1 MDVDGAVIREVLPQI
16 DREGRIFG
24 DSTALGQGLAFCRDG
39 NCAGEQQR
47 QREEQCEERAFPIIT
62 SVYRLPFYLL
72 YLRFVRFVNEK
83 KRCGAAARFISY

>member
-1 MDVDGAVIREVLPQI
+1 MDLNSADGFGPQI
-16 DREGRIFG
+16 DLEGRIFG
-24 DSTALGQGLAFCRDG
+24 DSTAFVQDCCDFIGKDG
-39 NCAGEQQR
+39 DCAGEQQR